1 MHFGRK
7 FGAAVRNFS
16 ARDSPLFEPT
26 VAMFADVS
34 VGQAVSVI
42 VERGFECDEPVSAFA
57 KEFEDVAQVIG
68 FEIVAMKKD
77 NLRKFVP
84 K

>member
-1 MHFGRK
+1 M
-7 FGAAVRNFS
+7 
-16 ARDSPLFEPT
+16 FEPAA
-26 VAMFADVS
+26 AMFADVG

-42 VERGFECDEPVSAFA
+42 VERGFECHEAVAAFA
-57 KEFEDVAQVIG
+57 KEIEDVAQVIS

-77 NLRKFVP
+77 NLRKFVA

>member
-1 MHFGRK
+1 MHFRWK
-7 FGAAVRNFS
+7 FGAAS
-16 ARDSPLFEPT
+16 YDAPARDSPLFEPA
-26 VAMFADVS
+26 VAMFADVG

-42 VERGFECDEPVSAFA
+42 VECGIECHEAVAAFA
-57 KEFEDVAQVIG
+57 KKIEDVSEVIG

-77 NLRKFVP
+77 DLREFVA